1 MEITD
6 FVFSL
11 TEMIGTISFAVSGAM
26 IAISRKLDAF
36 GVMALGM
43 VTAFGGGA
51 VRDLLIGYV
60 PPRCFYSF
68 RLLAAAFASS
78 LAVFVIAY
86 ILREHY
92 FRREKLIDNINNI
105 VDSVGL
111 AAFTVSGIQ
120 AAITAGESA
129 NPYFCV
135 FLGMLTGVGGGILR
149 DCMSRTI
156 PLIFTKRVYATAAI
170 IGGVCYYV
178 LLHFNCNGNAAAFI
192 AMALIVIIRIC
203 ATVFH
208 WSLPKISLHEENAT
222 TKSAK

>member
-6 FVFSL
+6 FVFGL
-11 TEMIGTISFAVSGAM
+11 TEMIGTVSFAVSGAM

-43 VTAFGGGA
+43 ITAFGGGA

-68 RLLAAAFASS
+68 RLLAAAFVSS
-78 LAVFVIAY
+78 LSVFVIAY

-92 FRREKLIDNINNI
+92 FRREKLIDNINNF

-120 AAITAGESA
+120 AAITAGESE

-156 PLIFTKRVYATAAI
+156 PLVFTKRVYATASI
-170 IGGVCYYV
+170 VGGIVYYL
-178 LLHFNCNGNAAAFI
+178 LLHFGCSGNISAFV
-192 AMALIVIIRIC
+192 AMVLIVLVRVL

-208 WSLPKISLHEENAT
+208 WSLPKISLHEQDHPFEN
-222 TKSAK
+222 KK

>member
-26 IAISRKLDAF
+26 IAIARKLDAF
-36 GVMALGM
+36 GVLALGM

-68 RLLAAAFASS
+68 RLLAAAFVSA
-78 LAVFVIAY
+78 LAVFVVAY

-120 AAITAGESA
+120 AAITAGEEE

-156 PLIFTKRVYATAAI
+156 PLVFTKRVYATASI
-170 IGGVCYYV
+170 IGGAVYYA
-178 LLHFNCNGNAAAFI
+178 LLHFECNGTAAAAI
-192 AMALIVIIRIC
+192 AMILIVLIRIC

-208 WSLPKISLHEENAT
+208 WSLPKISLHEENEKANIE
-222 TKSAK
+222 K

>member
-11 TEMIGTISFAVSGAM
+11 TEIIGTVSFAVSGAM
-26 IAISRKLDAF
+26 IAIARKLDAF
-36 GVMALGM
+36 GVLALGM

-68 RLLAAAFASS
+68 RLLAAAFISS
-78 LAVFVIAY
+78 LAVFTIAY
-86 ILREHY
+86 VLREHY

-120 AAITAGESA
+120 AAITAGEAA

-156 PLIFTKRVYATAAI
+156 PLVFTKRVYATASI
-170 IGGVCYYV
+170 VGGIVYYA
-178 LLHFNCNGNAAAFI
+178 LLHFELNGTAAAAI
-192 AMALIVIIRIC
+192 AMVLIVVIRIL

-208 WSLPKISLHEENAT
+208 WSLPKISLHEDKEVE
-222 TKSAK
+222 KI

>member
-11 TEMIGTISFAVSGAM
+11 TEIIGTISFAVSGAM

-36 GVMALGM
+36 GVLALGM

-68 RLLAAAFASS
+68 PLLAVAFVSAF
-78 LAVFVIAY
+78 AVFVVAF
-86 ILREHY
+86 ILRERY
-92 FRREKLIDNINNI
+92 FQNEKAIDNINNI

-120 AAITAGESA
+120 AAISAGEA
-129 NPYFCV
+129 ENPYFCI

-156 PLIFTKRVYATAAI
+156 PLVFTKRVYATASI
-170 IGGVCYYV
+170 VGGAVYYS
-178 LLHFNCNGNAAAFI
+178 LLHFSINGTVAAAI
-192 AMALIVIIRIC
+192 GMAMIVAIRIC
-203 ATVFH
+203 ATVFR
-208 WSLPKISLHEENAT
+208 WSLPKISLHEEPEEEII
-222 TKSAK
+222 KK